1 MRILLILLLVGM
13 LVGSCGYARECNSSP
28 LQEYNNNKVII
39 HNNSVLS
46 SKIIRTMGPNGVMH
60 RDVQYPV
67 KRVEV
72 RDVSGA
78 GDSFLAGLVIQY
90 VKTQDIEQSI
100 AYANICATAVVQKP
114 GVSVI

>member
-1 MRILLILLLVGM
+1 
-13 LVGSCGYARECNSSP
+13 
-28 LQEYNNNKVII
+28 
-39 HNNSVLS
+39 
-46 SKIIRTMGPNGVMH
+46 MGPNGVMH